1 MLFEL
6 GISSLFLIL
15 AFAAVTLF
23 FCEVE
28 AAPTVARNLAK
39 AVRFGRESGK
49 ERRIKYM

>member
-15 AFAAVTLF
+15 AFAAVTMF

-28 AAPTVARNLAK
+28 TAPAAARKLAR
-39 AVRFGRESGK
+39 AMRFTRASDKGRLM
-49 ERRIKYM
+49 RYM